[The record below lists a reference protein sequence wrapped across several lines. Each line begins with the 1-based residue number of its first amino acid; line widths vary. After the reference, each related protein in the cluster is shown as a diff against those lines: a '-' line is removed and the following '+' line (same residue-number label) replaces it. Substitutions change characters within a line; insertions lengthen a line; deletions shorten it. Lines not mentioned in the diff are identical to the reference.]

1 MREAHRKTAVELSGC
16 CRQLAAGVEYLHE
29 ELVCHRDI
37 QPCNVLLVDSDLDT
51 VCVKLIEFSTAKDFE
66 KGVASMRTKVCT
78 PSYVAP
84 EILSQDEA
92 DRRSHSE
99 TTPLSTLSDSLAI
112 APWPLADSFGR
123 DLRWLLHGA
132 ATLAIR
138 HHGVAVAE
146 PPRHQGSALRLV
158 DVQRWRPA
166 L

>member
-84 EILSQDEA
+84 EILSQDEVL
-92 DRRSHSE
+92 RRSRCTSNWE
-99 TTPLSTLSDSLAI
+99 TYV
-112 APWPLADSFGR
+112 SFGINR
-123 DLRWLLHGA
+123 DDLRSSPKCGNNFAGMSDKRLIEEVTQRRRRCPRYQIRWQSRHGPWQ
-132 ATLAIR
+132 TRLA
-138 HHGVAVAE
+138 E
-146 PPRHQGSALRLV
+146 T
-158 DVQRWRPA
+158 
-166 L
+166 